1 VVHVNSALLAGHALG
16 QDDALDAADQ
26 EHLASCSHCRAELD
40 QYRRVVTLGQ
50 GAQASEVPTPPLDR
64 IWRSI
69 QAELAPNS
77 ITEGIAAPK
86 TVVAESVPPLTANDK
101 PASDVSVNDVP
112 VNDVPASGVPA
123 NDVPANGETNA
134 GNVKPIAA
142 RRRKWWPIAAA
153 AAALGLVVGAGATV
167 IIDRNDVQ
175 VAASTALSALPGQ
188 TGHGTAELLR
198 TPNDPE
204 LRVSVDGPQ
213 PADRYRE
220 VWLINSDGQRMY
232 SLGVLPESG
241 TGTYPLPT
249 LLADGLDGFTI
260 VDVSI
265 EPYDGNPEHSRNSQV
280 RGSLPE

>member
-1 VVHVNSALLAGHALG
+1 MVHVNSALLAGHALG

-50 GAQASEVPTPPLDR
+50 GTQASETPTPPLDR

-69 QAELAPNS
+69 QAELAPTS
-77 ITEGIAAPK
+77 ATEEIAATK
-86 TVVAESVPPLTANDK
+86 TMVADSAPSLTANDR
-101 PASDVSVNDVP
+101 PASDVPGNDET
-112 VNDVPASGVPA
+112 A
-123 NDVPANGETNA
+123 NDTPVSVVAASDETTDAGGE
-134 GNVKPIAA
+134 KPIAG
-142 RRRKWWPIAAA
+142 RRRKWWPIVAA

-167 IIDRNDVQ
+167 IINRNDVQ
-175 VAASTALSALPGQ
+175 VAASTALSALPGH

-198 TPNDPE
+198 TANDPE

-213 PADRYRE
+213 PADPPSYRE

-249 LLADGLDGFTI
+249 LLANGLDGFTI

-265 EPYDGNPEHSRNSQV
+265 EPYDGNPAHSRNSQV

>member
-50 GAQASEVPTPPLDR
+50 GTQASETPTPPLDR

-69 QAELAPNS
+69 QAELAPTS
-77 ITEGIAAPK
+77 ATEGIAATK
-86 TVVAESVPPLTANDK
+86 TMVADSVPPVTANDS
-101 PASDVSVNDVP
+101 PASDVPGGDETENDKPVSVVA
-112 VNDVPASGVPA
+112 ASDETTDAG
-123 NDVPANGETNA
+123 GE
-134 GNVKPIAA
+134 KPIAG
-142 RRRKWWPIAAA
+142 RRRKWWPIVAA

-167 IIDRNDVQ
+167 IINRNDVQ
-175 VAASTALSALPGQ
+175 VAASTALSALPGH

-213 PADRYRE
+213 PADPPSYRE

-249 LLADGLDGFTI
+249 LLANGLDGFTI

-265 EPYDGNPEHSRNSQV
+265 EPYDGNPAHSRNSQV

>member
-1 VVHVNSALLAGHALG
+1 MVHVNSALLAGHALG

-50 GAQASEVPTPPLDR
+50 GTQASETPTPPLDR

-69 QAELAPNS
+69 QAELAPTS
-77 ITEGIAAPK
+77 ATEGIAATK
-86 TVVAESVPPLTANDK
+86 TMVADSVPPVTANDS
-101 PASDVSVNDVP
+101 PASDVPGGDETENDKPVSVVA
-112 VNDVPASGVPA
+112 ASDETTDAG
-123 NDVPANGETNA
+123 GE
-134 GNVKPIAA
+134 KPIAG
-142 RRRKWWPIAAA
+142 RRRKWWPIVAA

-167 IIDRNDVQ
+167 IINRNDVQ
-175 VAASTALSALPGQ
+175 VAASTALSALPGH

-213 PADRYRE
+213 PADPPSYRE

-249 LLADGLDGFTI
+249 LLANGLDGFTI

-265 EPYDGNPEHSRNSQV
+265 EPYDGNPAHSRNSQV

>member
-50 GAQASEVPTPPLDR
+50 GTQASETPTPPLDR

-69 QAELAPNS
+69 QAELAPTS
-77 ITEGIAAPK
+77 ATEGIAATK
-86 TVVAESVPPLTANDK
+86 TMEADSVPPVTPNDRPASDVPGNDETANDK
-101 PASDVSVNDVP
+101 PVSVVAASDETTD
-112 VNDVPASGVPA
+112 AG
-123 NDVPANGETNA
+123 GE
-134 GNVKPIAA
+134 KPIAG
-142 RRRKWWPIAAA
+142 RRRKWWPIVAA

-167 IIDRNDVQ
+167 IINRNDVQ
-175 VAASTALSALPGQ
+175 VAASTALSALPGH

-213 PADRYRE
+213 PADPPSYRE

-249 LLADGLDGFTI
+249 LLANGLDGFTI

-265 EPYDGNPEHSRNSQV
+265 EPYDGNPAHSRNSQV

>member
-1 VVHVNSALLAGHALG
+1 VNSALLAGHALG

-26 EHLASCSHCRAELD
+26 QHLASCSHCRAELD

-50 GAQASEVPTPPLDR
+50 GTQASETPTPPLDR

-69 QAELAPNS
+69 QAELAPTS
-77 ITEGIAAPK
+77 ATEGIAATK
-86 TVVAESVPPLTANDK
+86 TMVADSVPPVTANDS
-101 PASDVSVNDVP
+101 PASDVPGGDETENDKPVSVVA
-112 VNDVPASGVPA
+112 ASDETTDAG
-123 NDVPANGETNA
+123 GEKPLA
-134 GNVKPIAA
+134 G
-142 RRRKWWPIAAA
+142 RRRKWWPIVAA

-167 IIDRNDVQ
+167 IINRNDVQ
-175 VAASTALSALPGQ
+175 VAASTALSALPGH

-213 PADRYRE
+213 PADPPSYRE

-249 LLADGLDGFTI
+249 LLANGLDGFTI

-265 EPYDGNPEHSRNSQV
+265 EPYDGNPAHSRNSQV

>member
-1 VVHVNSALLAGHALG
+1 VNSALLAGHALG

-50 GAQASEVPTPPLDR
+50 GTQASETPTPPLDR

-69 QAELAPNS
+69 QAELAPTS
-77 ITEGIAAPK
+77 ATEGIAATK
-86 TVVAESVPPLTANDK
+86 TMVADSVPPVTANDSPASDVPGSDETANDK
-101 PASDVSVNDVP
+101 PVSVVAASDETTD
-112 VNDVPASGVPA
+112 AG
-123 NDVPANGETNA
+123 GE
-134 GNVKPIAA
+134 KPITG
-142 RRRKWWPIAAA
+142 RRRKWWPIVAA

-167 IIDRNDVQ
+167 IINRNDVQ
-175 VAASTALSALPGQ
+175 VAASTALSALPGH

-213 PADRYRE
+213 PADPPSYRE

-249 LLADGLDGFTI
+249 LLANGLDGFTI

-265 EPYDGNPEHSRNSQV
+265 EPYDGNPAHSRNSQV

>member
-50 GAQASEVPTPPLDR
+50 GTEASETPTPPLDR

-69 QAELAPNS
+69 QAELAPTS
-77 ITEGIAAPK
+77 ATEGIAATK
-86 TVVAESVPPLTANDK
+86 TMVADSVPPVTANDRPASDVPGNDETANDK
-101 PASDVSVNDVP
+101 PLRVVAASDGTTDDGREQPVP
-112 VNDVPASGVPA
+112 G
-123 NDVPANGETNA
+123 
-134 GNVKPIAA
+134 
-142 RRRKWWPIAAA
+142 RRRKWWPIVAA

-167 IIDRNDVQ
+167 IINRNDVQ
-175 VAASTALSALPGQ
+175 VAASTALSALPGH

-213 PADRYRE
+213 PADPPSYRE

-249 LLADGLDGFTI
+249 LLANGLDGFTI

-265 EPYDGNPEHSRNSQV
+265 EPYDGNPAHSRNSQV

>member
-50 GAQASEVPTPPLDR
+50 GTQASETPTPPLDR

-69 QAELAPNS
+69 QAELAPTS
-77 ITEGIAAPK
+77 ATEGIAATK
-86 TVVAESVPPLTANDK
+86 TIVADSVPPVTANDS
-101 PASDVSVNDVP
+101 PASDVPGSDETASDKPVSVVA
-112 VNDVPASGVPA
+112 ASDETTDAG
-123 NDVPANGETNA
+123 GE
-134 GNVKPIAA
+134 KPIAG
-142 RRRKWWPIAAA
+142 RRRKWWPIVAA

-167 IIDRNDVQ
+167 IINRNDVQ
-175 VAASTALSALPGQ
+175 VAASTALSALPGH

-213 PADRYRE
+213 PADPPSYRE

-249 LLADGLDGFTI
+249 LLANGLDGFTI

-265 EPYDGNPEHSRNSQV
+265 EPYDGNPAHSRNSQV

>member
-1 VVHVNSALLAGHALG
+1 VNSALLAGHALG
-16 QDDALDAADQ
+16 QDDALDATDQ

-50 GAQASEVPTPPLDR
+50 GTQASETPTAPLDR

-69 QAELAPNS
+69 QAELAPTS
-77 ITEGIAAPK
+77 ATEGIAATK
-86 TVVAESVPPLTANDK
+86 TTVADSAPQVTANDTPASNLPGNDETANDK
-101 PASDVSVNDVP
+101 PLSVVAASD
-112 VNDVPASGVPA
+112 
-123 NDVPANGETNA
+123 ETTDA
-134 GNVKPIAA
+134 ESEKPIRG
-142 RRRKWWPIAAA
+142 RRRKWWPIVAA

-167 IIDRNDVQ
+167 IINRNDVQ

-220 VWLINSDGQRMY
+220 VWLINSDGERMY

-241 TGTYPLPT
+241 KATYPLPT
-249 LLADGLDGFTI
+249 LLANGLDGFTI

>member
-50 GAQASEVPTPPLDR
+50 GTQASETPTPPLDR

-69 QAELAPNS
+69 QAELAPTS
-77 ITEGIAAPK
+77 ATEGIAATK
-86 TVVAESVPPLTANDK
+86 TMEADSVPPVTPNDRPASDVPGNDETANDK
-101 PASDVSVNDVP
+101 PLSVVAASDETTD
-112 VNDVPASGVPA
+112 AG
-123 NDVPANGETNA
+123 GE
-134 GNVKPIAA
+134 KPIAG
-142 RRRKWWPIAAA
+142 RRRKWWPIVAA

-167 IIDRNDVQ
+167 IINRNDVQ
-175 VAASTALSALPGQ
+175 VAASTALSALPGH

-213 PADRYRE
+213 PADPPSYRE

-241 TGTYPLPT
+241 TATYPLPT
-249 LLADGLDGFTI
+249 LLANGLDGFTI

-265 EPYDGNPEHSRNSQV
+265 EPYDGNPAHSRNSQV

>member
-1 VVHVNSALLAGHALG
+1 MVHVNSALLAGHALG

-50 GAQASEVPTPPLDR
+50 GTQASETPTPPLDR

-69 QAELAPNS
+69 QAELAPTS
-77 ITEGIAAPK
+77 ATEGIAATK
-86 TVVAESVPPLTANDK
+86 TMVADSVPPVTANDSPASDVPGSDETANDK
-101 PASDVSVNDVP
+101 PVSVMAASDETTD
-112 VNDVPASGVPA
+112 AG
-123 NDVPANGETNA
+123 GE
-134 GNVKPIAA
+134 KPIAG
-142 RRRKWWPIAAA
+142 RRRKWWPIVAA

-167 IIDRNDVQ
+167 IINRNDVQ
-175 VAASTALSALPGQ
+175 VAASTALSALPGH

-213 PADRYRE
+213 PADPPSYRE

-249 LLADGLDGFTI
+249 LLANGLDGFTI

-280 RGSLPE
+280 RGTLPE

>member
-1 VVHVNSALLAGHALG
+1 MVHVNSALLAGHALG

-50 GAQASEVPTPPLDR
+50 GAQASETPTPPLDR

-69 QAELAPNS
+69 QAELAPTS
-77 ITEGIAAPK
+77 ATEGIAATK
-86 TVVAESVPPLTANDK
+86 TMVADSVPPVTANDRPASDVPGNDETANDK
-101 PASDVSVNDVP
+101 PVSVVAASDETTD
-112 VNDVPASGVPA
+112 AG
-123 NDVPANGETNA
+123 GE
-134 GNVKPIAA
+134 KPIAG
-142 RRRKWWPIAAA
+142 RRRKWWPIVAA

-167 IIDRNDVQ
+167 IINRNDVQ
-175 VAASTALSALPGQ
+175 VAASTALSALPGH

-213 PADRYRE
+213 PADPPSYRE

-249 LLADGLDGFTI
+249 LLANGLDGFTI

-265 EPYDGNPEHSRNSQV
+265 EPYDGNPAHSRNSQV

>member
-50 GAQASEVPTPPLDR
+50 GTQASETPTPPLDR

-69 QAELAPNS
+69 QAELAPTS
-77 ITEGIAAPK
+77 ATEGIAATK
-86 TVVAESVPPLTANDK
+86 TMVADSVPPVTANDR
-101 PASDVSVNDVP
+101 PASDVPGNDET
-112 VNDVPASGVPA
+112 A
-123 NDVPANGETNA
+123 NDTPVSVVAASDETTDAGGE
-134 GNVKPIAA
+134 KPIAG
-142 RRRKWWPIAAA
+142 RRRKWWPIVAA

-167 IIDRNDVQ
+167 IINRNDVQ
-175 VAASTALSALPGQ
+175 VAASTALSALPGH

-213 PADRYRE
+213 PADPPSYRE

-249 LLADGLDGFTI
+249 LLANGLDGFTI

-265 EPYDGNPEHSRNSQV
+265 EPYDGNPAHSRNSQV

>member
-1 VVHVNSALLAGHALG
+1 MVHVNSALLAGHALG

-50 GAQASEVPTPPLDR
+50 GTQASETPTPPLDR

-69 QAELAPNS
+69 QAELAPPS
-77 ITEGIAAPK
+77 ATEEIAATK
-86 TVVAESVPPLTANDK
+86 TMMADSAPPVTANDS
-101 PASDVSVNDVP
+101 PASDVPGGDETENDKPVSVVA
-112 VNDVPASGVPA
+112 ASDETTDGG
-123 NDVPANGETNA
+123 GE
-134 GNVKPIAA
+134 KPIAG
-142 RRRKWWPIAAA
+142 RRRKWWPIVAA

-167 IIDRNDVQ
+167 IINRNDVQ
-175 VAASTALSALPGQ
+175 VAASTALSALPGH

-213 PADRYRE
+213 PADPPSYRE

-249 LLADGLDGFTI
+249 LLANGLDGFTI

>member
-50 GAQASEVPTPPLDR
+50 GTQASETPTPPLDR

-69 QAELAPNS
+69 QAELAPTS
-77 ITEGIAAPK
+77 ATEGIAATK
-86 TVVAESVPPLTANDK
+86 TMVADSVPPVTANDSPASDVPGGDETANDK
-101 PASDVSVNDVP
+101 PVSVVAASDETTD
-112 VNDVPASGVPA
+112 AG
-123 NDVPANGETNA
+123 GE
-134 GNVKPIAA
+134 KPIAG
-142 RRRKWWPIAAA
+142 RRRKWWPIVAA

-167 IIDRNDVQ
+167 IINRNDVQ
-175 VAASTALSALPGQ
+175 VAASTALSALPGH

-213 PADRYRE
+213 PADPPSYRE

-249 LLADGLDGFTI
+249 LLANGLDGFTI

-265 EPYDGNPEHSRNSQV
+265 EPYDGNPAHSRNSQV

>member
-1 VVHVNSALLAGHALG
+1 MVHVNSALLAGHALG

-50 GAQASEVPTPPLDR
+50 GTQASETPTPPLDR

-69 QAELAPNS
+69 QAELAPTS
-77 ITEGIAAPK
+77 ATERIAATK
-86 TVVAESVPPLTANDK
+86 TMEADSVPPVTPNDRPASDVPGNDETANDK
-101 PASDVSVNDVP
+101 PVSVVAASDETTD
-112 VNDVPASGVPA
+112 AG
-123 NDVPANGETNA
+123 GE
-134 GNVKPIAA
+134 KPIAG
-142 RRRKWWPIAAA
+142 RRRKWWPIVAA

-167 IIDRNDVQ
+167 IINRNDVQ
-175 VAASTALSALPGQ
+175 VAASTALSALPGH

-213 PADRYRE
+213 PADPPSYRE

-249 LLADGLDGFTI
+249 LLANGLDGFTI

-265 EPYDGNPEHSRNSQV
+265 EPYDGNPAHSRNSQV

>member
-1 VVHVNSALLAGHALG
+1 MVHVNSALLAGHALG

-50 GAQASEVPTPPLDR
+50 GTQASETPTPPLDR

-69 QAELAPNS
+69 QAELAPTS
-77 ITEGIAAPK
+77 ATEGIAATK
-86 TVVAESVPPLTANDK
+86 TMEADSGPPVTPNDRPASDVPGNDETANDK
-101 PASDVSVNDVP
+101 PLSVVAASDETTD
-112 VNDVPASGVPA
+112 AG
-123 NDVPANGETNA
+123 GE
-134 GNVKPIAA
+134 KPIAG
-142 RRRKWWPIAAA
+142 RRRKWWPIVAA

-167 IIDRNDVQ
+167 IINRNDVQ
-175 VAASTALSALPGQ
+175 VAASTALSALPGH

-249 LLADGLDGFTI
+249 LLANGLDGFTI

-265 EPYDGNPEHSRNSQV
+265 EPYDGNPAHSRNSQV

>member
-1 VVHVNSALLAGHALG
+1 MVHVNSALLAGHALG

-26 EHLASCSHCRAELD
+26 QHLASCSHCRAELD

-50 GAQASEVPTPPLDR
+50 GTQASETPTPPLDR

-69 QAELAPNS
+69 QAELAPPS
-77 ITEGIAAPK
+77 ATEEIAATK
-86 TVVAESVPPLTANDK
+86 TMMADSAPPVTANDRPASDVPRNDETANDK
-101 PASDVSVNDVP
+101 PLSVVAASDETTD
-112 VNDVPASGVPA
+112 AG
-123 NDVPANGETNA
+123 GE
-134 GNVKPIAA
+134 KPIPG
-142 RRRKWWPIAAA
+142 RRRKWWPIVAA

-167 IIDRNDVQ
+167 IINRNDVQ
-175 VAASTALSALPGQ
+175 VAASTPLTALPGQ

-198 TPNDPE
+198 ARNDPE

-249 LLADGLDGFTI
+249 LLANGLDGFTI

-280 RGSLPE
+280 RGTLPE

>member
-50 GAQASEVPTPPLDR
+50 GTQASETPTPPLDR

-69 QAELAPNS
+69 QAELAPTS
-77 ITEGIAAPK
+77 ATEGIAATK
-86 TVVAESVPPLTANDK
+86 TMVADSVPPVTANDSPASDVPGSDETANDK
-101 PASDVSVNDVP
+101 PVSVVAASDETTD
-112 VNDVPASGVPA
+112 AG
-123 NDVPANGETNA
+123 GE
-134 GNVKPIAA
+134 KPIAG
-142 RRRKWWPIAAA
+142 RRRKWWPIVAA

-167 IIDRNDVQ
+167 IINRNDVQ
-175 VAASTALSALPGQ
+175 VAASTALSALPGH

-213 PADRYRE
+213 PADPPSYRE

-249 LLADGLDGFTI
+249 LLANGLDGFTI

-280 RGSLPE
+280 RGTLPE

>member
-1 VVHVNSALLAGHALG
+1 
-16 QDDALDAADQ
+16 
-26 EHLASCSHCRAELD
+26 
-40 QYRRVVTLGQ
+40 
-50 GAQASEVPTPPLDR
+50 
-64 IWRSI
+64 
-69 QAELAPNS
+69 
-77 ITEGIAAPK
+77 
-86 TVVAESVPPLTANDK
+86 
-101 PASDVSVNDVP
+101 VNDVP

-167 IIDRNDVQ
+167 IINRNDVQ

>member
-1 VVHVNSALLAGHALG
+1 MVHVNSALLAGHALG

-26 EHLASCSHCRAELD
+26 QHLASCSHCRAELD

-50 GAQASEVPTPPLDR
+50 GTQASETPTPPLDR

-69 QAELAPNS
+69 QAELAPTS
-77 ITEGIAAPK
+77 ATEGIAATK
-86 TVVAESVPPLTANDK
+86 TMVADSVPPVTANDSPASDVPGSDEAANDK
-101 PASDVSVNDVP
+101 PVSVVAASDETTD
-112 VNDVPASGVPA
+112 AG
-123 NDVPANGETNA
+123 GE
-134 GNVKPIAA
+134 KPIAG
-142 RRRKWWPIAAA
+142 RRRKWWPIVAA

-167 IIDRNDVQ
+167 IINRNDVQ
-175 VAASTALSALPGQ
+175 VAASTALSALPGH

-213 PADRYRE
+213 PADPPSYRE

-249 LLADGLDGFTI
+249 LLANGLDGFTI

-265 EPYDGNPEHSRNSQV
+265 EPYDGNPAHSRNSQV

>member
-50 GAQASEVPTPPLDR
+50 GTQASETPTPPLDR

-69 QAELAPNS
+69 QAELAPTS
-77 ITEGIAAPK
+77 ATEGIAATK
-86 TVVAESVPPLTANDK
+86 TMVADSVPPVTANDR
-101 PASDVSVNDVP
+101 PASDAPGGDETENDKPVSVVA
-112 VNDVPASGVPA
+112 ASDETTDAG
-123 NDVPANGETNA
+123 GE
-134 GNVKPIAA
+134 KPIAG
-142 RRRKWWPIAAA
+142 RRRKWWPIVAA

-167 IIDRNDVQ
+167 IINRNDVQ
-175 VAASTALSALPGQ
+175 VAASTALSALPGH

-213 PADRYRE
+213 PADPPSYRE

-249 LLADGLDGFTI
+249 LLANGLDGFTI

-265 EPYDGNPEHSRNSQV
+265 EPYDGNPAHSRNSQV

>member
-50 GAQASEVPTPPLDR
+50 GTQASETPTPPLDR

-69 QAELAPNS
+69 QAELAPTS
-77 ITEGIAAPK
+77 ATEGIAATK
-86 TVVAESVPPLTANDK
+86 TMEADSGPPVTPNDRPASDVPGNDETANDK
-101 PASDVSVNDVP
+101 PVSVVAASDETTD
-112 VNDVPASGVPA
+112 AG
-123 NDVPANGETNA
+123 GE
-134 GNVKPIAA
+134 KPIAG
-142 RRRKWWPIAAA
+142 RRRKWWPIVAA

-167 IIDRNDVQ
+167 IINRNDVQ
-175 VAASTALSALPGQ
+175 VAASTALSALPGH

-213 PADRYRE
+213 PADPPSYRE

-249 LLADGLDGFTI
+249 LLANGLDGFTI

-265 EPYDGNPEHSRNSQV
+265 EPYDGNPAHSRNSQV

>member
-1 VVHVNSALLAGHALG
+1 MVHVNSALLAGHALG

-40 QYRRVVTLGQ
+40 QYRRVVMLGQ
-50 GAQASEVPTPPLDR
+50 GTQASETPTPPLDR

-69 QAELAPNS
+69 QAELAPTS
-77 ITEGIAAPK
+77 ATEGIAA
-86 TVVAESVPPLTANDK
+86 TTTMVADSVPPVTANDRPASDVPGNDETANDK
-101 PASDVSVNDVP
+101 PVSVVAASDETTD
-112 VNDVPASGVPA
+112 AG
-123 NDVPANGETNA
+123 GE
-134 GNVKPIAA
+134 KPIAG
-142 RRRKWWPIAAA
+142 RRRKWWPIVAA

-167 IIDRNDVQ
+167 IINRNDVQ
-175 VAASTALSALPGQ
+175 VAASTALSALPGH

-213 PADRYRE
+213 PADPPSYRE

-249 LLADGLDGFTI
+249 LLANGLDGFTI

-265 EPYDGNPEHSRNSQV
+265 EPYDGNPAHSRNSQV

>member
-1 VVHVNSALLAGHALG
+1 VNSALLAGHALG

-50 GAQASEVPTPPLDR
+50 GTQASETPTPPLDR
-64 IWRSI
+64 IWHSI
-69 QAELAPNS
+69 QAELAPTS
-77 ITEGIAAPK
+77 ATEGIATTK
-86 TVVAESVPPLTANDK
+86 TMVADSVPPVTANDSPASDVPGSDEAANDK
-101 PASDVSVNDVP
+101 PVSVVAASDETTD
-112 VNDVPASGVPA
+112 AG
-123 NDVPANGETNA
+123 GE
-134 GNVKPIAA
+134 KPIAG
-142 RRRKWWPIAAA
+142 RRRKWWPIVAA

-167 IIDRNDVQ
+167 IINRNDVQ
-175 VAASTALSALPGQ
+175 VAASTALSALPGH

-213 PADRYRE
+213 PADPPSYRE

-249 LLADGLDGFTI
+249 LLANGLDGFTI

-265 EPYDGNPEHSRNSQV
+265 EPYDGNPAHSRNSQV

>member
-50 GAQASEVPTPPLDR
+50 GTQASETPTPPLDR

-69 QAELAPNS
+69 QAELTPTSA
-77 ITEGIAAPK
+77 TEGIATTK
-86 TVVAESVPPLTANDK
+86 TMVADSAPPLTPNDRPTSDVPGNDETANDK
-101 PASDVSVNDVP
+101 PLSVVA
-112 VNDVPASGVPA
+112 ASGGTTDA
-123 NDVPANGETNA
+123 GGE
-134 GNVKPIAA
+134 KPIPG
-142 RRRKWWPIAAA
+142 RRRKWWPIVAA

-167 IIDRNDVQ
+167 IINRNDVQ

-220 VWLINSDGQRMY
+220 VWLINSDGERMY

-249 LLADGLDGFTI
+249 LLSNGLDGFTI

>member
-1 VVHVNSALLAGHALG
+1 MVHVNSALLAGHALG

-50 GAQASEVPTPPLDR
+50 GTQASETPTPPLDR

-69 QAELAPNS
+69 QAELAPTS
-77 ITEGIAAPK
+77 ATEGIAATK
-86 TVVAESVPPLTANDK
+86 TMVADSVPPVTANDSPASDVPGSDEAANDK
-101 PASDVSVNDVP
+101 PVSVVAASDETTD
-112 VNDVPASGVPA
+112 AG
-123 NDVPANGETNA
+123 GE
-134 GNVKPIAA
+134 KPIAG
-142 RRRKWWPIAAA
+142 RRRKWWPIVAA

-167 IIDRNDVQ
+167 IINRNDVQ
-175 VAASTALSALPGQ
+175 VAASTALSALPGH

-213 PADRYRE
+213 PADPPSYRE

-249 LLADGLDGFTI
+249 LLANGLDGFTI

-265 EPYDGNPEHSRNSQV
+265 EPYDGNPAHSRNSQV

>member
-50 GAQASEVPTPPLDR
+50 GTQASETPTPPLDR

-69 QAELAPNS
+69 QAELAPTS
-77 ITEGIAAPK
+77 ATEEIAATK
-86 TVVAESVPPLTANDK
+86 TMMADSAPPVTANDRPASDVPGNDETANDK
-101 PASDVSVNDVP
+101 PLSVVAASDETTD
-112 VNDVPASGVPA
+112 AG
-123 NDVPANGETNA
+123 GE
-134 GNVKPIAA
+134 KPIPG
-142 RRRKWWPIAAA
+142 RRRKWWPIVAA

-167 IIDRNDVQ
+167 IINRNDVQ
-175 VAASTALSALPGQ
+175 VAASTALSALPGH

-241 TGTYPLPT
+241 TATYPLPT
-249 LLADGLDGFTI
+249 LLANGLDGFTI

-265 EPYDGNPEHSRNSQV
+265 EPYDGNPKHSRNSQV
-280 RGSLPE
+280 RGTLPE

>member
-1 VVHVNSALLAGHALG
+1 VNSALLAGHALG

-50 GAQASEVPTPPLDR
+50 GTQASETPTPPLDR

-69 QAELAPNS
+69 QAELAPTS
-77 ITEGIAAPK
+77 ATEGIAATK
-86 TVVAESVPPLTANDK
+86 TMVADSVPPVTANDSPASDVPGSDEAANDK
-101 PASDVSVNDVP
+101 PVSVVAASDETTD
-112 VNDVPASGVPA
+112 AG
-123 NDVPANGETNA
+123 GE
-134 GNVKPIAA
+134 KPIAG
-142 RRRKWWPIAAA
+142 RRRKWWPIVAA

-167 IIDRNDVQ
+167 IINRNDVQ
-175 VAASTALSALPGQ
+175 VAASTALSALPGH

-213 PADRYRE
+213 PADPPSYRE

-249 LLADGLDGFTI
+249 LLANGLDGFTI

-265 EPYDGNPEHSRNSQV
+265 EPYDGNPAHSRNSQV

>member
-1 VVHVNSALLAGHALG
+1 MVHVNSALLAGHALG

-50 GAQASEVPTPPLDR
+50 GTQASETPTPPLDR

-69 QAELAPNS
+69 QAELAPTS
-77 ITEGIAAPK
+77 ATEGIAATK
-86 TVVAESVPPLTANDK
+86 TMVADSVPPVTANDSPASDVPGGDETANDK
-101 PASDVSVNDVP
+101 PVSVVAASDETTD
-112 VNDVPASGVPA
+112 AG
-123 NDVPANGETNA
+123 GE
-134 GNVKPIAA
+134 KPIAG
-142 RRRKWWPIAAA
+142 RRRKWWPIVAA

-167 IIDRNDVQ
+167 IINRNDVQ
-175 VAASTALSALPGQ
+175 VAASTALSALPGH

-213 PADRYRE
+213 PADPPSYRE

-249 LLADGLDGFTI
+249 LLANGLDGFTI

-265 EPYDGNPEHSRNSQV
+265 EPYDGNPAHSRNSQV